1 MAGAAAGAA
10 GAALN
15 ATPYGAALNAV
26 GQIAGAL
33 GDSGASS
40 SSLEANGNVYGG
52 INFGDAALNHKALPS
67 FLANRLT
74 GRPQTVTPTEKIISQ
89 FDPLTAVY
97 LGGALL
103 VTFLLLKRMA

>member
-1 MAGAAAGAA
+1 MAAAAGAA
-10 GAALN
+10 GAALS
-15 ATPYGAALNAV
+15 ATPWGAALNAV
-26 GQIAGAL
+26 GSIAGGLA
-33 GDSGASS
+33 DNAPSS

-52 INFGDAALNHKALPS
+52 INFGDAALNHKAMPS

-74 GRPQTVTPTEKIISQ
+74 GAPQPVPVMSK